1 MKTKIIGE
9 IGINH
14 FGNREILT
22 QYIENFNNKG
32 LDGLSIQILKENKV
46 TKKLKKFCLKKKI

>member
-14 FGNREILT
+14 FGDKKILKE
-22 QYIENFNNKG
+22 YIEKFNNKG
-32 LDGLSIQILKENKV
+32 LDGLSIQILK
-46 TKKLKKFCLKKKI
+46 KKIKLIKNLKNFCLKK

>member
-14 FGNREILT
+14 FGKKEVLK

-32 LDGLSIQILKENKV
+32 LDGLSIQILKKNKI
-46 TKKLKKFCLKKKI
+46 F

>member
-14 FGNREILT
+14 FGKREILK
-22 QYIENFNNKG
+22 QYIKNFNNKG
-32 LDGLSIQILKENKV
+32 LDGLSIQILKKN
-46 TKKLKKFCLKKKI
+46 TKLILVW